1 MSDHDHPSHPL
12 PDPQADP
19 RLKGI
24 DYDETVN
31 VQGIHE
37 PILREKVEP
46 QEGMEP
52 MPLWLIGVI
61 CAVLL
66 WGGYYLGNYHGGWSG
81 TGFDERAGLAAA
93 GAAGAGA
100 AQTAAADE
108 NSLEAMMKLG
118 KRVYTTNCASC
129 HTPSGLGVSGQ
140 YPPLAGSE
148 WVLERPHHVVAL
160 VLHGLQGPVTVKGNT
175 YNNVMTAWGKQLNDR
190 QIAAVTT
197 YIRNEWGN
205 QAAPITPE
213 QVAAVRAETAAR
225 TQPYTEPELQK
236 LSPELP

>member
-1 MSDHDHPSHPL
+1 MSEHDHSHPV
-12 PDPQADP
+12 PEPKSDP

-24 DYDETVN
+24 DYDETIN

-52 MPLWLIGVI
+52 MPLWLVGII

-66 WGGYYLGNYHGGWSG
+66 WGGYYLGNYHGGWSA
-81 TGFDERAGLAAA
+81 TGFDERAGSLAAA
-93 GAAGAGA
+93 GGAAAGA
-100 AQTAAADE
+100 TVAAADE
-108 NSLEAMMKLG
+108 NSKEAMMKLG

-129 HTPSGLGVSGQ
+129 HTPTGLGVAGQ

-160 VLHGLQGPVTVKGNT
+160 ILHGLQGPITVKGNT

-190 QIAAVTT
+190 QIAAVVT

-205 QAAPITPE
+205 QASPVTPE
-213 QVAAVRAETAAR
+213 QVAAVRAEFATR
-225 TQPYTEPELQK
+225 TQPWTEPELK
-236 LSPELP
+236 KIPPELP

>member
-1 MSDHDHPSHPL
+1 MSDHDHPSHL
-12 PDPQADP
+12 HPDAQPDP

-31 VQGIHE
+31 VRGIHE
-37 PILREKVEP
+37 SILREKLEP

-61 CAVLL
+61 CVVLL
-66 WGGYYLGNYHGGWSG
+66 SGGYYLGNYNGGWSA
-81 TGFDERAGLAAA
+81 TGFDERAGLSAA
-93 GAAGAGA
+93 GATGA
-100 AQTAAADE
+100 AKAAAADE
-108 NSLEAMMKLG
+108 NSLEAKMKLG

-129 HTPSGLGVSGQ
+129 HTPTGLGVPGQ

-175 YNNVMTAWGKQLNDR
+175 YNNVMAAWGKQLNDR
-190 QIAAVTT
+190 QIAAVVT

-205 QAAPITPE
+205 QASLVTAE
-213 QVAAVRAETAAR
+213 QVAAVRAETSAR
-225 TQPYTEPELQK
+225 TQAYTEAELQK